1 MCDDALG
8 VGEPLNET
16 GSDGRGLIVRG
27 ERVIIRFRTVRQYN
41 DFHLLCY
48 WVISKESH
56 LCLSFHILLVTSIR
70 KPCTVPEDYTSLV
83 YQPKN

>member
-27 ERVIIRFRTVRQYN
+27 ERVIIRFRTVRQYK
-41 DFHLLCY
+41 DFLLLY
-48 WVISKESH
+48 
-56 LCLSFHILLVTSIR
+56 LLVYS
-70 KPCTVPEDYTSLV
+70 
-83 YQPKN
+83 